1 MFIGK
6 AILLIWP
13 KNQNRINSKSIKKL
27 KQIKIFIS
35 KTLVELKKKK
45 IYKPASECPLPST
58 HIVLLLLP
66 PPS

>member
-45 IYKPASECPLPST
+45 NIQTSL
-58 HIVLLLLP
+58 
-66 PPS
+66 